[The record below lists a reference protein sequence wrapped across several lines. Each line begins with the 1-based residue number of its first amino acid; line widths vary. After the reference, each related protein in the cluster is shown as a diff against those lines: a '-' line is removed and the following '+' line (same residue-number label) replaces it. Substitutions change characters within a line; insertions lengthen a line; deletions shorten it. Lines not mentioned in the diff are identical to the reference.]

1 MTKSETKTINGK
13 DAFMLYDTYGF
24 PYELT
29 LEYAE
34 ESGFTVDKAGF
45 DAEMEAQRERARNA
59 REDVASMQSQNEALM
74 NFKEESTFVGYTQ
87 LSTTGK
93 VILLLKDGEVVDSL
107 TGQGQ
112 VILDITPF
120 YAESGGQVADTG
132 LMTTTNATV
141 EVLDVIK
148 APNGQHLHTV
158 NVNGTLSLNDA
169 VTSQV
174 TVDARLALTKNHT
187 ATHLL
192 HQALKDVIGEHAN
205 QAGSLV
211 SADRLRFDFTNM
223 QGLTPE
229 ELQRI
234 ETIVNE
240 KIWASLPVEVF
251 EKSIEEA
258 KTMGAMALFSEKYG
272 DTVRVVKAG
281 EYSIELCGGCHVS
294 NTSEIGLFK
303 IISES
308 GIGAGTRRIEAVT
321 GQAAF
326 EYMNTFINRFAAVAE
341 TLKTKPAL
349 LEERVEGVL
358 DELKEAHRENESL
371 KSKLSHLKMK
381 EIVNNTHE
389 VNGFTVLT
397 ASLVDVDMN
406 HLRQMIDEFK
416 QQLTSAVIVLASAVD
431 GKVAISCGVTN
442 DYVKQGVHAGKIVKE
457 VASICGGGGGGR
469 PDMAQAGAK
478 DASKINEALQ
488 NVDEWLKNNL

>member
-1 MTKSETKTINGK
+1 M
-13 DAFMLYDTYGF
+13 
-24 PYELT
+24 
-29 LEYAE
+29 
-34 ESGFTVDKAGF
+34 
-45 DAEMEAQRERARNA
+45 
-59 REDVASMQSQNEALM
+59 
-74 NFKEESTFVGYTQ
+74 
-87 LSTTGK
+87 
-93 VILLLKDGEVVDSL
+93 VDSL

-341 TLKTKPAL
+341 TL
-349 LEERVEGVL
+349 
-358 DELKEAHRENESL
+358 
-371 KSKLSHLKMK
+371 
-381 EIVNNTHE
+381 
-389 VNGFTVLT
+389 
-397 ASLVDVDMN
+397 
-406 HLRQMIDEFK
+406 
-416 QQLTSAVIVLASAVD
+416 
-431 GKVAISCGVTN
+431 
-442 DYVKQGVHAGKIVKE
+442 
-457 VASICGGGGGGR
+457 
-469 PDMAQAGAK
+469 
-478 DASKINEALQ
+478 
-488 NVDEWLKNNL
+488 